1 MSWVFIPVLY
11 VAYVLG
17 YYIYLL
23 GSGFLELSVI
33 PAFLPLSAWLLTFF
47 VLLAM
52 GYDLIWRY
60 VDYHKAKY

>member
-11 VAYVLG
+11 VTYVIG

-23 GSGFLELSVI
+23 GSNFLELSVI
-33 PAFLPLSAWLLTFF
+33 PAFLPLSAWLFTFF

-60 VDYHKAKY
+60 VEYNKAKF